1 MADTTD
7 GTVENSFC
15 TLEDVEIYMRKK
27 IPAGMVDYAKRKMVA
42 ASDVLRRL
50 CREEGRDLDKETQ
63 DDGLTSRQAR
73 DTVAASVAI
82 DLSRSIVSA
91 DADNGD
97 NDLSNFKQFTQSAGG
112 YSFTGVWAG
121 HAEDVFF
128 TENQLQ
134 NMGIGI
140 TTVRKFRDPDVVD

>member
-1 MADTTD
+1 MADTD
-7 GTVENSFC
+7 DIDQVSFC
-15 TLEDVEIYMRKK
+15 SVNDVELYMRKK
-27 IPAGMVDYAKRKMVA
+27 LPAGMVDYAKRKMTA

-50 CREEGRDLDKETQ
+50 CLLEDRDLDKEVEESP
-63 DDGLTSRQAR
+63 LTMRQAR

-82 DLSRSIVSA
+82 DLSRTMVA
-91 DADNGD
+91 TGNDEEDN
-97 NDLSNFKQFTQSAGG
+97 LSNFKQFTQSAGG

-128 TENQLQ
+128 TDNQLQ

-140 TTVRKFRDPDVVD
+140 ATIRRFKDPNAMD